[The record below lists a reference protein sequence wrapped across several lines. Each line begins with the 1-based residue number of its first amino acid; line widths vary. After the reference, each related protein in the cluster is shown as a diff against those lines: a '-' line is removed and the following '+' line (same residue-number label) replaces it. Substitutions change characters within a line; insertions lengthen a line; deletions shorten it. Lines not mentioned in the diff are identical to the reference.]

1 MPVTV
6 HRSAISEFGTIT
18 DQVGIKASVKT
29 LYEAR
34 KRMLFYRFGMEED
47 MPKHQSTT
55 LNFRRWMNID
65 PVTAPIQG
73 STTPD
78 PATQSYK
85 DVTVTLRQ
93 YGIWVPQPSYIA
105 DTISDPV
112 LTRAINALGYN
123 MKTCYETIAFNTLR
137 MGAAVFYPD
146 GTTTLDRAFVGTGA
160 GKGVVTLNLIR
171 SVIEYFEGKNVEPI
185 TELIQAKTSV
195 GTEPV
200 EDAYIF
206 VCHSDLARSI
216 RDVPGFQP
224 YSEYPTQGSILP
236 GELGRVE
243 NARFV
248 RHNFC
253 VPWKGAGAAELTVK
267 NTAGKADVYPIL
279 VFGKEAF
286 GVSKLKGSEFN
297 KVLVANAEV
306 TASDPLGQ
314 RGTAG
319 WTGWSGIK
327 ILENDY
333 MARLEVTS
341 PKN

>member
-1 MPVTV
+1 MPATV
-6 HRSAISEFGTIT
+6 HRSPVSEFGTIT

-47 MPKHQSTT
+47 MAKNSSTT
-55 LNFRRWMNID
+55 LNFRRWMNIA

-85 DVTVTLRQ
+85 DVTSTLRQ
-93 YGIWVPQPSYIA
+93 YGIWVPQPKYIS

-123 MKTCYETIAFNTLR
+123 MRSCYETIAFNTLR
-137 MGAAVFYPD
+137 MGTSVFYAD
-146 GTTTLDRAFVGTGA
+146 GTLLADRSSVGTGA
-160 GKGVVTLNLIR
+160 GKGAITLNLIR
-171 SVIEYFEGKNVEPI
+171 SVVEYFEGRNVEPI
-185 TELIQAKTSV
+185 TELIQAKTLV
-195 GTEPV
+195 ATEPV
-200 EDAYIF
+200 EEAYIF
-206 VCHSDLARSI
+206 VMHSDLARSI
-216 RDVPGFQP
+216 RDLPGFEP
-224 YSEYPTQGSILP
+224 ASKYPDQKSVLP
-236 GELGRVE
+236 LELGRVE

-267 NTAGKADVYPIL
+267 NTAGNADVYPVL

-286 GVSKLKGSEFN
+286 GCSKLKGSEFN

-306 TASDPLGQ
+306 TAQDPLGQ

-319 WTGWSGIK
+319 WSGWNAYK

-333 MARLEVTS
+333 MTRLEVTS
-341 PKN
+341 PK